1 MVIVLDGKEDKDTG
15 SLGFKIDNYYKGY
28 DCKEAACG
36 GGQLLLGL
44 DFAEKVEGFQHP
56 ISYTNYYIN

>member
-1 MVIVLDGKEDKDTG
+1 MERKIRIPAAWDL
-15 SLGFKIDNYYKGY
+15 KIDNYYKGN
-28 DCKEAACG
+28 DCEEAACG